1 MNVHLVKDKRNF
13 NMKWKYNNQEEGAES
28 SPQYIIST
36 DSSGGGAV
44 TKTVENNIYFYGDIL
59 ESNALEL
66 NAALYALDKKLSVTK
81 VFLDIKPVINL
92 RINSYGGSLFAGLA
106 TVDVI
111 RNLNCDVHSYVEGA
125 AASAATIISV
135 ACSKRYIGKY
145 SKMLIHQLSSGI
157 YGKYTE
163 LEDDMENNKHLM
175 NTIKDIY
182 KAYTNLPMKKLNEI
196 LKHDL
201 WFDSKTC
208 LEYGLV
214 DEIV

>member
-1 MNVHLVKDKRNF
+1 
-13 NMKWKYNNQEEGAES
+13 MKWKYDNHEGSGEAS
-28 SPQYIIST
+28 TPPQYYISSNT
-36 DSSGGGAV
+36 GGGSV
-44 TKTVENNIYFYGDIL
+44 TKVVENNIYFYGDIL
-59 ESNALEL
+59 ETNALEL
-66 NAALYALDKKLSVTK
+66 NATLFELDKKLSVAG
-81 VFLDIKPVINL
+81 VYLDVNPIINL

-111 RNLNCDVHSYVEGA
+111 RNLNCTVHSYIEGA

-145 SKMLIHQLSSGI
+145 SKMLIHQLSAGT
-157 YGKYTE
+157 YGKFTE

-214 DEIV
+214 DEII

>member
-1 MNVHLVKDKRNF
+1 
-13 NMKWKYNNQEEGAES
+13 
-28 SPQYIIST
+28 
-36 DSSGGGAV
+36 
-44 TKTVENNIYFYGDIL
+44 
-59 ESNALEL
+59 
-66 NAALYALDKKLSVTK
+66 
-81 VFLDIKPVINL
+81 
-92 RINSYGGSLFAGLA
+92 
-106 TVDVI
+106 
-111 RNLNCDVHSYVEGA
+111 
-125 AASAATIISV
+125 
-135 ACSKRYIGKY
+135 
-145 SKMLIHQLSSGI
+145 MLIHQLSSGI